1 MKRQIRRGTFETNSS
16 STHAICITKSEYRH
30 NSFSHIDF
38 EIGEFGWEND
48 EYDSLYNK
56 ASYLITAILSFDKD
70 EADENLQKLK
80 DILDSNNI
88 EYTLPELKVKSWKY
102 GGKTRYYYD
111 IDGYIDHSCETKDFV
126 NDVLSDSDKLFRYL
140 FGNSVI
146 ITGNDNSENY
156 KTLMNELS
164 MTENMIAE
172 YRSNYNKQIK
182 EYKRYVRKFPTRQFL
197 GLLGYEV
204 QEYEY
209 LDYNAPVDAPQS
221 LFKED

>member
-1 MKRQIRRGTFETNSS
+1 MKRQVRRGTFETNSS

-88 EYTLPELKVKSWKY
+88 EYTLPELKVYSWEY
-102 GGKTRYYYD
+102 EGKKRYYYD
-111 IDGYIDHSCETKDFV
+111 IDGYIDHSGETKEFV
-126 NDVLSDSDKLFRYL
+126 EAVLSDSDRLFRFL
-140 FGNSVI
+140 FGDSFI
-146 ITGNDNSENY
+146 ITGNDNGDSYNDRMYVNEGEEETSWGTYTNY
-156 KTLMNELS
+156 G
-164 MTENMIAE
+164 
-172 YRSNYNKQIK
+172 
-182 EYKRYVRKFPTRQFL
+182 
-197 GLLGYEV
+197 GLKPEFDNYEV
-204 QEYEY
+204 YEKG
-209 LDYNAPVDAPQS
+209 N
-221 LFKED
+221 

>member
-1 MKRQIRRGTFETNSS
+1 MKIQVRRGTFETNSS

-88 EYTLPELKVKSWKY
+88 EYTFPELKVDSWEHE
-102 GGKTRYYYD
+102 GKKRYYYD
-111 IDGYIDHSCETKDFV
+111 INGYIDHSGETKEFV
-126 NDVLSDSDKLFRYL
+126 EAVLSDSDRLFRFL
-140 FGNSVI
+140 FGDSFI
-146 ITGNDNSENY
+146 ITGNDNDDSYNNRMYVNESEEETSWGVYTNY
-156 KTLMNELS
+156 G
-164 MTENMIAE
+164 
-172 YRSNYNKQIK
+172 
-182 EYKRYVRKFPTRQFL
+182 
-197 GLLGYEV
+197 GLKSEFDNYEV
-204 QEYEY
+204 YEKG
-209 LDYNAPVDAPQS
+209 N
-221 LFKED
+221 

>member
-1 MKRQIRRGTFETNSS
+1 MKRQVRRGAFETNSS

-88 EYTLPELKVKSWKY
+88 EYTLPELKVDSWEY

-111 IDGYIDHSCETKDFV
+111 IDGYIDHSDETKYFV

-146 ITGNDNSENY
+146 ITGNDNSNGFSDRMYVNEGEE
-156 KTLMNELS
+156 KTNWG
-164 MTENMIAE
+164 T
-172 YRSNYNKQIK
+172 YTKYG
-182 EYKRYVRKFPTRQFL
+182 
-197 GLLGYEV
+197 GLKPEFDNYEV
-204 QEYEY
+204 YMKG
-209 LDYNAPVDAPQS
+209 N
-221 LFKED
+221 

>member
-1 MKRQIRRGTFETNSS
+1 MTVNSGFIGYKERILNQGGKKKLKRQVRRGTFETNSS

-88 EYTLPELKVKSWKY
+88 EYTLPELKVDSWEY
-102 GGKTRYYYD
+102 EGKKRYYYD
-111 IDGYIDHSCETKDFV
+111 IDGYIDHSGETKEFV
-126 NDVLSDSDKLFRYL
+126 EAVLSDSDRLFRFL
-140 FGNSVI
+140 FGDSFI
-146 ITGNDNSENY
+146 ITGNDNDDSYNDRMYVNEGEEETSWGTYTNY
-156 KTLMNELS
+156 G
-164 MTENMIAE
+164 
-172 YRSNYNKQIK
+172 
-182 EYKRYVRKFPTRQFL
+182 
-197 GLLGYEV
+197 GLKPEFDNFEVYEKG
-204 QEYEY
+204 
-209 LDYNAPVDAPQS
+209 N
-221 LFKED
+221 

>member
-1 MKRQIRRGTFETNSS
+1 MKRQVRRGIFETNSS
-16 STHAICITKSEYRH
+16 STHAICIAKGEYRH

-70 EADENLQKLK
+70 EANENLQKLK

-88 EYTLPELKVKSWKY
+88 EYTLPELKVDSWEY

-111 IDGYIDHSCETKDFV
+111 IDGYIDHSGETKDFV

-146 ITGNDNSENY
+146 ITGNDNSYGFSDRMYVNEGEEETSWGTYTNY
-156 KTLMNELS
+156 G
-164 MTENMIAE
+164 
-172 YRSNYNKQIK
+172 
-182 EYKRYVRKFPTRQFL
+182 
-197 GLLGYEV
+197 GLKPEFDNYEV
-204 QEYEY
+204 YMKG
-209 LDYNAPVDAPQS
+209 N
-221 LFKED
+221 

>member
-16 STHAICITKSEYRH
+16 STHAICITKGEYRH

-56 ASYLITAILSFDKD
+56 ASYLITAILSFEKDK
-70 EADENLQKLK
+70 ADENLQKLK

-88 EYTLPELKVKSWKY
+88 EYTLPELKVDSWEY

-111 IDGYIDHSCETKDFV
+111 IDGYIDHSGETEDFV

-146 ITGNDNSENY
+146 ITGNDNSDEFSDRMYINEGEEETNWGTYTNY
-156 KTLMNELS
+156 G
-164 MTENMIAE
+164 
-172 YRSNYNKQIK
+172 
-182 EYKRYVRKFPTRQFL
+182 
-197 GLLGYEV
+197 GLKPEFDNYEV
-204 QEYEY
+204 YMKG
-209 LDYNAPVDAPQS
+209 N
-221 LFKED
+221 

>member
-1 MKRQIRRGTFETNSS
+1 MKRQVRRGIFETNSS
-16 STHAICITKSEYRH
+16 STHAICIKKSEYRH

-38 EIGEFGWEND
+38 EIGEFGWENG

-88 EYTLPELKVKSWKY
+88 EYTLPELKVKSWEY

-111 IDGYIDHSCETKDFV
+111 IDGYIDHPCETKDFV

-146 ITGNDNSENY
+146 ITGNDNSDGFSDRMYVNEGEEETSWGTYTNY
-156 KTLMNELS
+156 G
-164 MTENMIAE
+164 
-172 YRSNYNKQIK
+172 
-182 EYKRYVRKFPTRQFL
+182 
-197 GLLGYEV
+197 GLKPEFDNYEV
-204 QEYEY
+204 YMKG
-209 LDYNAPVDAPQS
+209 N
-221 LFKED
+221 

>member
-1 MKRQIRRGTFETNSS
+1 MKRQVRRGIFETNSS
-16 STHAICITKSEYRH
+16 STHAICIAKGEYRH

-88 EYTLPELKVKSWKY
+88 GYTLPELKVDSWEY

-111 IDGYIDHSCETKDFV
+111 IDGYIDHSGETKDFV

-146 ITGNDNSENY
+146 ITGNDNSYGFSDRMYVNEGEEETSWGTYTNY
-156 KTLMNELS
+156 G
-164 MTENMIAE
+164 
-172 YRSNYNKQIK
+172 
-182 EYKRYVRKFPTRQFL
+182 
-197 GLLGYEV
+197 GLKPEFDNYEV
-204 QEYEY
+204 YMKG
-209 LDYNAPVDAPQS
+209 N
-221 LFKED
+221 